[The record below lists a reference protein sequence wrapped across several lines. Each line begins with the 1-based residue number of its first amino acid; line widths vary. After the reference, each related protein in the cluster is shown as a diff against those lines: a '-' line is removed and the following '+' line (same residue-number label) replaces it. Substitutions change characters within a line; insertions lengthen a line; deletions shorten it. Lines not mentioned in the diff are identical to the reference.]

1 MITAVEIKA
10 KARQY
15 SLPVSTIERDYAQ
28 GWLLSGLGAIDMTF
42 KGGTALKKIYFGDT
56 YRFSDDL
63 DFTLLSGYSK
73 EQILDIV
80 KTALISV
87 RNESG
92 IAFEDAVEYD
102 KSVSGYVIYTK
113 FRIVNA
119 SGPAIKIKL
128 DISTH
133 ETEIILGTHKKAR
146 IIHNYSDK
154 LLSEIKAYSID
165 EIMAEKVRSCFQRTR
180 PRDIYDIFYLNE
192 KTSMPAVEAMLE
204 KKFAFKGTAPD
215 LQGFIGRK
223 TDYERAWQN
232 SIKHQANPVPEFDR
246 VFNEVLST
254 IGKFC
259 YVSSHTVNK

>member
-1 MITAVEIKA
+1 MITAAEIKA

-15 SLPVSTIERDYAQ
+15 SLPVSTVERDYAQ
-28 GWLLSGLGAIDMTF
+28 GWLLSKLGAIDMTF
-42 KGGTALKKIYFGDT
+42 KGGTALKEIYFGDT

-63 DFTLLSGYSK
+63 DFTLLSDFST
-73 EQILDIV
+73 EAILDIV

-102 KSVSGYVIYTK
+102 KSASGYVIYTK

-128 DISTH
+128 DISTR
-133 ETEIILGTHKKAR
+133 ETEIILGPHEKAR

-154 LLSEIKAYSID
+154 LQSEIKAYSID
-165 EIMAEKVRSCFQRTR
+165 EIMAEKIRLCFQRTR

-192 KTSMPAVEAMLE
+192 KISKPAVEAMLE
-204 KKFAFKGTAPD
+204 KKFVFKRATPD
-215 LQGFIGRK
+215 LQRFIGRK
-223 TDYERAWQN
+223 TAYEAAWQN
-232 SIKHQANPVPEFDR
+232 SIRHQVNPVPEFDR
-246 VFNEVLST
+246 VFSDVFST
-254 IGKFC
+254 IKKFRFI
-259 YVSSHTVNK
+259 SSYTADK